1 MHDEEEGP
9 VKFADRL
16 NTAVRRMGNPV
27 LVGIDPRP
35 EDLPPGFL
43 DRFPGD
49 RPGVA
54 EAIRVFG
61 CGVVDVVAPL
71 VPAVKFQLAFYEAY
85 GPEGLA
91 ALHAT
96 AHHAKQNG
104 LIVILD
110 GKRND
115 IGSTAEAYARAYL
128 GKVPVGDRFEPSW
141 QADALTINPYLGGD
155 GVAPFIKVAARED
168 KGVFVLV
175 RTSNVSAGEFQDLI
189 ADGRPLYRH
198 VAERLAEWAAPYR
211 SESGY
216 SLVGA
221 VVGATYPEQLAELRR
236 ALPGVL
242 LLVPGYGTQGASGGD
257 VAAAFDDDGLGAM
270 INSSRGLTFAY
281 QRPALRA
288 RHGDH
293 WQAAIEDA
301 VREMIEDLALNAG
314 AGRHRVDA
322 AG

>member
-1 MHDEEEGP
+1 M
-9 VKFADRL
+9 KFADRL

-104 LIVILD
+104 LIIILD
-110 GKRND
+110 GKQQRHRLD
-115 IGSTAEAYARAYL
+115 GRGLRPRLSRQGPRRRPVRTVLAGRCLDDQSLPRRRWRRPLHQGRRA
-128 GKVPVGDRFEPSW
+128 
-141 QADALTINPYLGGD
+141 
-155 GVAPFIKVAARED
+155 ED

-211 SESGY
+211 GESGY

-257 VAAAFDDDGLGAM
+257 VAAAFDDDGLGAI
-270 INSSRGLTFAY
+270 INSC
-281 QRPALRA
+281 
-288 RHGDH
+288 
-293 WQAAIEDA
+293 
-301 VREMIEDLALNAG
+301 AG
-314 AGRHRVDA
+314 
-322 AG
+322 